1 MKNPG
6 DLLKP
11 EPGAKPHMTR
21 EEVQAAAKLPEPRP
35 AANAR
40 SPNRKPRHRKVAN
53 SFTRAGLKTR
63 FLEAFLAKG
72 SFKLA
77 CALTHEPEV
86 TIYRWLEEDPEF
98 KAQFEARK
106 VDLEEIRKGRLE
118 GLTDKAID
126 VVEATL
132 EQTEDLG
139 LRLKPAMA
147 LLRHRRL
154 LTEPVEA
161 RVEHTGEGGGPITYK
176 IEITGPA
183 LPAEGPA
190 LQQEGPE
197 GNAGP

>member
-40 SPNRKPRHRKVAN
+40 SPNRKPRYRKVAN
-53 SFTRAGLKTR
+53 SFTKAGLKTR

-86 TIYRWLEEDPEF
+86 TIYRWLKEDPEF

-139 LRLKPAMA
+139 LRLKPEMA
-147 LLRHRRL
+147 LIRHRRL
-154 LTEPVEA
+154 LTEPGEA
-161 RVEHTGEGGGPITYK
+161 RLEHTGEGGGPIEFTLNLGK
-176 IEITGPA
+176 KTCPSG
-183 LPAEGPA
+183 EGLADTNP
-190 LQQEGPE
+190 
-197 GNAGP
+197 